1 MAILNRR
8 ETVYAPRD
16 FENEPPSL
24 KLGAPGPGP
33 GPGPGL
39 AGGMAFMGGAPY
51 PPMLGGPAGFLGG
64 GPAPPDFSFSAII
77 KSIARLAEAICGR
90 VPWMLH
96 TLSPPLSLSWPLV
109 INCTLAPVS
118 ASTRRRFS
126 PPRPMINP
134 TRDASMLIC
143 SMSGAGDRVRW
154 ALPYRS
160 PRGGGEYALL
170 APRRGGGLNE
180 RSRSPRPYSAPARP
194 RRSSRNVLYASL

>member
-8 ETVYAPRD
+8 KTVYAPRD
-16 FENEPPSL
+16 FEDEPPSR

-33 GPGPGL
+33 GL
-39 AGGMAFMGGAPY
+39 DGGMAFIGAPY
-51 PPMLGGPAGFLGG
+51 PPPMPGGAAGFRGG
-64 GPAPPDFSFSAII
+64 GPAPPVFSFSAMI
-77 KSIARLAEAICGR
+77 KSIARLAAAICGR

-118 ASTRRRFS
+118 ASTRRKFS

-143 SMSGAGDRVRW
+143 SMSGAGERVRW
-154 ALPYRS
+154 ALPRRS
-160 PRGGGEYALL
+160 PRGGGE
-170 APRRGGGLNE
+170 
-180 RSRSPRPYSAPARP
+180 
-194 RRSSRNVLYASL
+194 